1 MSKNHLTEF
10 PKEICFFDSLEK
22 LTLSSNLIRTI
33 PEIGIY
39 QLKCLKYLDLN
50 SNNLTYIPSCLCNL
64 TSLEVL
70 TINNNKLVSLP
81 EEIGQLDKLIQLV
94 LLF

>member
-1 MSKNHLTEF
+1 MSKNHLAEF
-10 PKEICFFDSLEK
+10 PKELCSFDSLEK
-22 LTLSSNLIRTI
+22 LILYSNLIRSI
-33 PEIGIY
+33 PEIGLY

-64 TSLEVL
+64 SSLEVL

-81 EEIGQLDKLIQLV
+81 EEIGRLERLIQLV
-94 LLF
+94 IF